1 MIRISQ
7 RVLTHH
13 TPAILPSQA
22 ISAKVL
28 FDLLLVYGPAALGV
42 RAVTEDNLD
51 ASTSSLSSE
60 VDTSGE
66 AVHTF
71 IPQLFLRLRQSEREV
86 CACSRQCEVHLI
98 SCVYVSASIWPLPA
112 QAQGLSFAAE
122 IVISPINASL
132 LQLLAGAFFFF
143 NSKEDTKEAI

>member
-1 MIRISQ
+1 MTRISQ
-7 RVLTHH
+7 HVLTHH
-13 TPAILPSQA
+13 TPAILLSQA

-60 VDTSGE
+60 VDASGE

-86 CACSRQCEVHLI
+86 CACIVAGNEAQLTSR
-98 SCVYVSASIWPLPA
+98 VYVSASMRPLP
-112 QAQGLSFAAE
+112 SPSTFAD
-122 IVISPINASL
+122 
-132 LQLLAGAFFFF
+132 AF
-143 NSKEDTKEAI
+143 KI